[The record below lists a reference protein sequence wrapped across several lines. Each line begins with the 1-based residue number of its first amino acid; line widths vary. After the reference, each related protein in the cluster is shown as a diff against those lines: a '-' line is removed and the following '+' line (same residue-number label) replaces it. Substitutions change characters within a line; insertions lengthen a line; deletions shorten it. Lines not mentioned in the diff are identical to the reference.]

1 VWEINFDPET
11 NVVDVCVR
19 RIKRKLSRSDNEQSS
34 PIESVRGVGYR
45 LKVDEHA

>member
-19 RIKRKLSRSDNEQSS
+19 RIKRKLERGSQKNVS

-45 LKVDEHA
+45 LKVEA